1 VNGFGGQVAPPT
13 NRIYGGGETDVRG
26 FDIRAS
32 SPYTFI
38 PVTVQ
43 YNLANPDGTLV
54 PRDPTNPSLGNI
66 HIPIPIYR
74 LASVGG
80 DTQMTANLQYEIP
93 IINQV
98 SFNFFSDFGLTGD
111 LQPGQ
116 LRQSVA
122 GTSVLASPLY
132 GCPTFVNGACFGGQA
147 VPAFSSVQLN
157 PVPYTNWVP
166 RMSVG
171 AELQVILPIINA
183 PFRLFYAFNP
193 LRLYRDVPQQLAVDN
208 ATFRTMFPNSGAGLF
223 SYQEALQLYG
233 ASYQLREP
241 RKTFRL
247 TVGTTF

>member
-1 VNGFGGQVAPPT
+1 
-13 NRIYGGGETDVRG
+13 
-26 FDIRAS
+26 
-32 SPYTFI
+32 
-38 PVTVQ
+38 
-43 YNLANPDGTLV
+43 
-54 PRDPTNPSLGNI
+54 
-66 HIPIPIYR
+66 
-74 LASVGG
+74 
-80 DTQMTANLQYEIP
+80 MTANLQYEIP